1 MEDKRRD
8 IILGKLRNPDIK
20 EQGLSAKELF
30 QSICLNG
37 ENSFDIGADGCD
49 EGEEFLDQMVA
60 DGLLLKI
67 EEKYLIK

>member
-8 IILGKLRNPDIK
+8 IVLGELRNPDIK
-20 EQGLSAKELF
+20 EKGLCAKELF

-37 ENSFDIGADGCD
+37 ENSFDIGADGSD
-49 EGEEFLDQMVA
+49 EGEEFLNQMVA

-67 EEKYLIK
+67 EDKYRIK